1 MLHAIFPPRSRTVR
15 EMPPGR
21 RAYAIGDIH
30 GRLDL
35 LTDLLGRIEEDS
47 RARGPER
54 PLIVFLGDIVDRGPG
69 SAGVMNLLM
78 AGLPWAD
85 LVCLMGN
92 HEAAMLDAFAG
103 DASAARM
110 WLRQG
115 GIETLASFGVAADV
129 LETGDAA
136 AIILAGRAAVGE
148 VRRQWLEALPLSHW
162 VGDYYF
168 VHAGVRPGV
177 PLDEQAPQDQLW
189 IRTPFLGSRREH
201 GALIVH
207 GHTVGGAIDDRDN
220 RLGLDTGAYK
230 SGRLSAV
237 GLEHRERWF
246 LESAPLAA

>member
-1 MLHAIFPPRSRTVR
+1 MLHAIFPPRTRIER
-15 EMPPGR
+15 ELPPGR
-21 RAYAIGDIH
+21 RAYAIGDVH

-35 LTDLLGRIEEDS
+35 VTDLLGRIEEDS

-54 PLIVFLGDIVDRGPG
+54 PLIVFLGDIVDRGPD
-69 SAGVMNLLM
+69 SAGVVDLLM

-85 LVCLMGN
+85 LLCLMGN
-92 HEAAMLDAFAG
+92 HEATMLEAFAG
-103 DASAARM
+103 DASTARM

-136 AIILAGRAAVGE
+136 AIILAGRPAVGE
-148 VRRQWLEALPLSHW
+148 SRRPGGGGRARRPRGG
-162 VGDYYF
+162 GDYL
-168 VHAGVRPGV
+168 VHAGIRPGV
-177 PLDEQAPQDQLW
+177 PLDEQTPQDQLW
-189 IRTPFLGSRREH
+189 IREPFLGSRREH

-207 GHTVGGAIDDRDN
+207 GHTVGGATDERDN

-237 GLEHRERWF
+237 GLERRDRWF